1 MSEEEQIIL
10 RAIQKNDLTLVKN
23 YINKGYNFNSILNI
37 QQRVEQIVGWGLFEM
52 FKLLREEAKVDITNY
67 NLLSGAV
74 FSTNTELLKYLIDNN
89 IDMTQ
94 QSLDSVKVNVFAATV
109 TTEAREKA
117 KIENLKLLLN
127 KGANPNTFINDA
139 VIVNREATKILIAS
153 GASLNIVENNMTS
166 VEFALR
172 RKLNHPLTYS
182 LLPDKSNAIHVAIAE
197 NNVVEVINL
206 IEKDPRNIN
215 LIIPTMRPPIYTA
228 VEYGRLS
235 ILSIL
240 YAYGASLAPVSSVL
254 TDTYRGNPVFK
265 ESLLHLTCDMQN
277 INILKFLLKIKDS
290 NLNINAIGTTFWRD
304 ETCLNKA
311 VSSKNLEMVKILL
324 ENGAL
329 PNQNFNQITV
339 GITLGV
345 PQIFDLNIYRVLKAA
360 GLNMNIK
367 TKYGTPRDYMLR
379 NGISL
384 DLLDN

>member
-1 MSEEEQIIL
+1 
-10 RAIQKNDLTLVKN
+10 
-23 YINKGYNFNSILNI
+23 
-37 QQRVEQIVGWGLFEM
+37 
-52 FKLLREEAKVDITNY
+52 
-67 NLLSGAV
+67 
-74 FSTNTELLKYLIDNN
+74 
-89 IDMTQ
+89 
-94 QSLDSVKVNVFAATV
+94 
-109 TTEAREKA
+109 
-117 KIENLKLLLN
+117 
-127 KGANPNTFINDA
+127 
-139 VIVNREATKILIAS
+139 
-153 GASLNIVENNMTS
+153 
-166 VEFALR
+166 
-172 RKLNHPLTYS
+172 
-182 LLPDKSNAIHVAIAE
+182 
-197 NNVVEVINL
+197 
-206 IEKDPRNIN
+206 
-215 LIIPTMRPPIYTA
+215 
-228 VEYGRLS
+228 
-235 ILSIL
+235 
-240 YAYGASLAPVSSVL
+240 
-254 TDTYRGNPVFK
+254 
-265 ESLLHLTCDMQN
+265 MQN

>member
-1 MSEEEQIIL
+1 
-10 RAIQKNDLTLVKN
+10 
-23 YINKGYNFNSILNI
+23 
-37 QQRVEQIVGWGLFEM
+37 
-52 FKLLREEAKVDITNY
+52 
-67 NLLSGAV
+67 
-74 FSTNTELLKYLIDNN
+74 
-89 IDMTQ
+89 
-94 QSLDSVKVNVFAATV
+94 
-109 TTEAREKA
+109 
-117 KIENLKLLLN
+117 
-127 KGANPNTFINDA
+127 
-139 VIVNREATKILIAS
+139 
-153 GASLNIVENNMTS
+153 
-166 VEFALR
+166 
-172 RKLNHPLTYS
+172 
-182 LLPDKSNAIHVAIAE
+182 
-197 NNVVEVINL
+197 
-206 IEKDPRNIN
+206 
-215 LIIPTMRPPIYTA
+215 MRPPIYTA